1 MDEVCHNPPEKHKWH
16 VTYSIDIHARIQRGS
31 NFDNVFFY
39 SFFFFFFF
47 SFFLVDEGGSKYSYK
62 RAIIGPPAKRRW
74 RADDGW
80 LGSFVIFQGSRTS
93 IVKKPN
99 LMSMQGGGVY
109 TPDPPTTHT
118 HTLWIRAWSLGVKA
132 SSGIWAKREKRLTLL
147 HLNSKCA
154 DQRHCCS
161 LQHAKIQY
169 SN

>member
-1 MDEVCHNPPEKHKWH
+1 MRG
-16 VTYSIDIHARIQRGS
+16 SRGGS

-39 SFFFFFFF
+39 SFFLFFFFF
-47 SFFLVDEGGSKYSYK
+47 FFFVDEGGSKYNYK

-80 LGSFVIFQGSRTS
+80 DFSG
-93 IVKKPN
+93 KPDQYCQETQ
-99 LMSMQGGGVY
+99 SYEFAGGRGL
-109 TPDPPTTHT
+109 DPCPQPHTHT

-132 SSGIWAKREKRLTLL
+132 SSGIWAQCEKKLTLL
-147 HLNSKCA
+147 HFNGKCA
-154 DQRHCCS
+154 DQRLCCS